1 MKKTL
6 LFCLLMGL
14 VTLAFPQKKEDLIL
28 QVSQLETQIAQL
40 KENNAATLSAV
51 QQANKLMEDRLAVQE
66 QQLNSNKSEIE
77 RLNTQLN
84 GLVAQ
89 NNQYRKQIDS
99 LVAQLLAAKNTSS
112 SNGVAHL
119 ETFTNA
125 NAKFTVPAGKTWY
138 VYGVHSTEMADYYVR
153 DENWGK
159 TLESHRIY
167 VQLKSLNGQPVSNSS
182 QNKYGVSFYSGNYY
196 NFDYPI
202 VLPENTTIEF
212 EIIVETDRDQKDRGI
227 FYEKTNVPAVISYVE
242 YNN

>member
-1 MKKTL
+1 MKKTI

-14 VTLAFPQKKEDLIL
+14 ITLAFPQKKEDLL
-28 QVSQLETQIAQL
+28 QQISQLETQITQI

-51 QQANKLMEDRLAVQE
+51 QQSNKLMEDRLAAQE

-84 GLVAQ
+84 SLVAQ
-89 NNQYRKQIDS
+89 NNQYRNQIDS
-99 LVAQLLAAKNTSS
+99 LVVQLLAAKNTSS
-112 SNGVAHL
+112 NGIAHL
-119 ETFTNA
+119 ETFTNT

-138 VYGVHSTEMADYYVR
+138 VYGVHTTEMADYYVR

-159 TLESHRIY
+159 TLESHRIH

-196 NFDYPI
+196 NFNYPI

-212 EIIVETDRDQKDRGI
+212 EIIVETDRTQKDRGI
-227 FYEKTNVPAVISYVE
+227 FYEKTDVPAVISYVE
-242 YNN
+242 YDN